1 MSQTKS
7 KPNIWARR
15 KARRAL
21 VQAAYQ
27 WQFANSDLAQLP
39 KEFAESALDKADDE
53 FFADILA
60 RMINNSDAL
69 DDMLAPLLDRP
80 IEQLDMVE
88 RGVLRLAAVELS
100 ERIDVPYRV
109 VIDEYVELTK
119 LFGSEDAYKF
129 VNGVLDKLSAQ
140 QRHWRSTLIRSNGVN
155 GALID
160 SIANA
165 LGDSATAPWI
175 RVGIGDDAAVMRAR
189 DGFDQVASID
199 TLVAD
204 VHFPNNAPE
213 LIGYRA
219 LMVSLSDLAAMAAVP
234 RYALVALTLPE
245 VAGDTCQQWVQR
257 LASGMAAAA
266 QETHTALC
274 GGNVSRGPLSISVS
288 VHGEVEAGQARL
300 RSTAAAGEGLYV
312 SGPLGSAAAC
322 VRTNQLLPVT
332 TADAQTLSS
341 TLTIA
346 PRRARLP
353 SRTSSPPAQLIF
365 QMACC
370 KTLLMCCRPAD
381 VAPT

>member
-1 MSQTKS
+1 M
-7 KPNIWARR
+7 N
-15 KARRAL
+15 
-21 VQAAYQ
+21 
-27 WQFANSDLAQLP
+27 
-39 KEFAESALDKADDE
+39 EF
-53 FFADILA
+53 
-60 RMINNSDAL
+60 
-69 DDMLAPLLDRP
+69 
-80 IEQLDMVE
+80 
-88 RGVLRLAAVELS
+88 
-100 ERIDVPYRV
+100 
-109 VIDEYVELTK
+109 
-119 LFGSEDAYKF
+119 
-129 VNGVLDKLSAQ
+129 
-140 QRHWRSTLIRSNGVN
+140 
-155 GALID
+155 ALID
-160 SIANA
+160 SIATA

-204 VHFPNNAPE
+204 VHFPNNAPPE

-322 VRTNQLLPVT
+322 VRTNQMLPVT
-332 TADAQTLSS
+332 ADALNAEQHAYYRPMARFDCQPDILAATSAIDISDGLLQDLAHVLQASGCGANLYVHDIPLGQGAELEDALAGGDDYQLLFSS
-341 TLTIA
+341 SIVPTVGICIGELTSEPGIRLDGKDIA
-346 PRRARLP
+346 ANGYQHF
-353 SRTSSPPAQLIF
+353 SA
-365 QMACC
+365 
-370 KTLLMCCRPAD
+370 
-381 VAPT
+381 

>member
-1 MSQTKS
+1 M
-7 KPNIWARR
+7 N
-15 KARRAL
+15 
-21 VQAAYQ
+21 
-27 WQFANSDLAQLP
+27 
-39 KEFAESALDKADDE
+39 EF
-53 FFADILA
+53 
-60 RMINNSDAL
+60 
-69 DDMLAPLLDRP
+69 
-80 IEQLDMVE
+80 
-88 RGVLRLAAVELS
+88 
-100 ERIDVPYRV
+100 
-109 VIDEYVELTK
+109 
-119 LFGSEDAYKF
+119 
-129 VNGVLDKLSAQ
+129 
-140 QRHWRSTLIRSNGVN
+140 
-155 GALID
+155 ALID
-160 SIANA
+160 SIATA

-204 VHFPNNAPE
+204 VHFPNNAPPE

-300 RSTAAAGEGLYV
+300 RSSAAAGEGLYV

-332 TADAQTLSS
+332 ADALNAEQHAYYRPMARFDCQPDILAATSAIDISDGLLQDLAHVLQASGCGANLYAHDIPLGQGADLQDALAGGDDYQLLFSS
-341 TLTIA
+341 SIVPTVGICIGELTSEPGIRLDGKDIA
-346 PRRARLP
+346 ANGYQHF
-353 SRTSSPPAQLIF
+353 SA
-365 QMACC
+365 
-370 KTLLMCCRPAD
+370 
-381 VAPT
+381 

>member
-1 MSQTKS
+1 M
-7 KPNIWARR
+7 N
-15 KARRAL
+15 
-21 VQAAYQ
+21 
-27 WQFANSDLAQLP
+27 
-39 KEFAESALDKADDE
+39 EF
-53 FFADILA
+53 
-60 RMINNSDAL
+60 
-69 DDMLAPLLDRP
+69 
-80 IEQLDMVE
+80 
-88 RGVLRLAAVELS
+88 
-100 ERIDVPYRV
+100 
-109 VIDEYVELTK
+109 
-119 LFGSEDAYKF
+119 
-129 VNGVLDKLSAQ
+129 
-140 QRHWRSTLIRSNGVN
+140 
-155 GALID
+155 ALID

-204 VHFPNNAPE
+204 VHFPNNAPPE

-332 TADAQTLSS
+332 ADALNAEQHAYYRPMARFDCQPDILAATSAIDISDGLLQDLAHVLQASGCGANLNAHDIPLGQGADLQDALAGGDDYQLLFSS
-341 TLTIA
+341 SIVPTVGICIGELTSEPGIRLDGKDIA
-346 PRRARLP
+346 ANGYQHF
-353 SRTSSPPAQLIF
+353 SA
-365 QMACC
+365 
-370 KTLLMCCRPAD
+370 
-381 VAPT
+381 